1 MTPCT
6 NRCREFCLLSIN
18 APKSIFNTVTGLD
31 NEEIIL
37 EFENFTGENCFSKGK
52 VSAVG
57 FVTYNIDPGTSVF
70 NSSDT

>member
-18 APKSIFNTVTGLD
+18 APKSIFNTVTGLN

-37 EFENFTGENCFSKGK
+37 EFENFTRENCFSKGK
-52 VSAVG
+52 VWIAS
-57 FVTYNIDPGTSVF
+57 FVTYNIDPGISTVYGSA
-70 NSSDT
+70 T